1 MRIVVSDFISLD
13 GVVQAPGGP
22 GEDDDGG
29 FRHGGWSMPYFD
41 PGTMGPAVA
50 EIMSETD
57 ALLFGRRTWQ
67 TMAAAWPARA
77 GDPFA
82 DRMNEMPKYVASRTL
97 TRHDLSWPGST
108 LLPAED
114 AIGAVRELRARD
126 GKALQVM
133 GSASLAAQ
141 LTTHGLV
148 DEYRLMI
155 EPILLGGGKRLF
167 PDDGSARALQLVSAT
182 TTATGVLIC
191 TYRPA
196 ER

>member
-1 MRIVVSDFISLD
+1 MRVVVSDFISLD

-22 GEDDDGG
+22 EEDTDGG
-29 FRHGGWSMPYFD
+29 FRNGGWSMPYFD
-41 PGTMGPAVA
+41 PDTMGPAVGELMA
-50 EIMSETD
+50 ATE

-67 TMAAAWPARA
+67 AMAEAWPERA

-82 DRMNEMPKYVASRTL
+82 DRMNEIPKYVASRTL
-97 TRHDLSWPGST
+97 SKDDLSWRGST
-108 LLPAED
+108 LLPADD
-114 AIGAVRELRARD
+114 ALGAVRVLRERE
-126 GKALQVM
+126 GETLQVM

-141 LTTHGLV
+141 LVTHGLV
-148 DEYRLMI
+148 DEYLLMI

-167 PDDGSARALQLVSAT
+167 PDDGTARALQLVSAT

-196 ER
+196 DR

>member
-1 MRIVVSDFISLD
+1 MRVVVSDFISLD

-22 GEDDDGG
+22 EEDTDGG
-29 FRHGGWSMPYFD
+29 FRNGGWSMPYFD
-41 PGTMGPAVA
+41 PDTMGPAVGELMA
-50 EIMSETD
+50 ATE

-67 TMAAAWPARA
+67 AMAGAWPERA

-82 DRMNEMPKYVASRTL
+82 DRMNEIPKYVASRTL
-97 TRHDLSWPGST
+97 SKDDLSWRGST
-108 LLPAED
+108 LLPADD
-114 AIGAVRELRARD
+114 ALGAVRVLRERE
-126 GKALQVM
+126 GETLQVM

-141 LTTHGLV
+141 LVTHGLV
-148 DEYRLMI
+148 DEYLLMI

-167 PDDGSARALQLVSAT
+167 PDDGTARALQLVSAT

-196 ER
+196 DR